1 MSDESPLNGK
11 CNSRALRQEERA
23 LIEAMLEHSGIL
35 TSYVES
41 LDDAHV
47 FDMQD
52 GGMGSISFDP
62 SFSRLYGR
70 TIAEAQYT
78 DIDGVLVS
86 ITINADKDGNLY
98 ELDSWK
104 VDFSPLKRYPKPSE
118 LEFKRYGS

>member
-1 MSDESPLNGK
+1 MADESPLNEK
-11 CNSRALRQEERA
+11 CNTRELRQEERA
-23 LIEAMLEHSGIL
+23 LIEALLEHSGIL
-35 TSYVES
+35 TSYVKS
-41 LDDAHV
+41 LDDARV

-52 GGMGSISFDP
+52 GGMGSIGFEPYS
-62 SFSRLYGR
+62 SRRYGR

-104 VDFSPLKRYPKPSE
+104 VDFNPLKRYPKPCE
-118 LEFKRYGS
+118 LEFKKFGS